1 MSKEKWK
8 GEGVIVLTLE
18 QAKTALHVAESDIE
32 YSNHGDAPDYESVE
46 DMAHY
51 LRRAEL
57 VQRLRTALKAHGETV

>member
-1 MSKEKWK
+1 MTKDQEPM
-8 GEGVIVLTLE
+8 ICLTIE

-32 YSNHGDAPDYESVE
+32 YSNHGDLPDYESVE

-57 VQRLRTALKAHGETV
+57 VQRLKNALKAHGEVV